1 MAARIVVAI
10 AFFTKSYHPFI
21 SNRCKQNCADKI
33 NPSQRL
39 ALFAACFEGCIG
51 RLIYEWQIYKN
62 VSNDS
67 AASWELVQDIRQSEV
82 KDPSGPVFTVP
93 KDVLEGGTGYR
104 IRLYSR
110 REKGVRGKTESML
123 LTNEVP
129 RAGACFAFPLKGN
142 ALMTKFHIWCDGWT
156 DADMPLSYKFFYK
169 NEGRLVLFYYG
180 LHNFTRAELPLGD
193 PANNYTI
200 EIEVKVLDFY
210 KGEANYSLSL
220 QVRCLFHQTSR
231 NMYLNDS

>member
-1 MAARIVVAI
+1 
-10 AFFTKSYHPFI
+10 
-21 SNRCKQNCADKI
+21 
-33 NPSQRL
+33 
-39 ALFAACFEGCIG
+39 
-51 RLIYEWQIYKN
+51 
-62 VSNDS
+62 
-67 AASWELVQDIRQSEV
+67 SEV

-129 RAGACFAFPLKGN
+129 RAGACFAFPLRGN

-169 NEGRLVLFYYG
+169 NEGKLVLFYYG

-220 QVRCLFHQTSR
+220 QSVEPDMKEDELGDKLADMTSGENSDLGKLVSVGDTQAALR
-231 NMYLNDS
+231 LAGAVNSLLNAQSTKSPSNDTKDISARKEKRKA